1 SFGEVHVIDDER
13 NTLHAGRD
21 QIGFRRATHHDPGP
35 GSYFGARVHQQV
47 LLLVGHQHQTV
58 RFHAPLDRSVDQHLA
73 LLGVRR
79 GRGLGWAGA
88 FGTGLSR
95 RGRGRRRGGGGL
107 VRAVF
112 VSAAGQPERQEGE
125 HRGDVPDT
133 PPGTPAAPASG
144 VGADPAHD
152 RFHLPPRRHHGDGV
166 RVPGTPRDQPS
177 KARTP
182 EAVVGTRRL
191 FVYSCPSAS
200 AIRPSVVSEVNQTR
214 TPLRDLRTRL
224 HRLRTRLR
232 SLRSRAF
239 DLVTHNVGAGVGGS
253 RTVTARIYLG

>member
-1 SFGEVHVIDDER
+1 
-13 NTLHAGRD
+13 
-21 QIGFRRATHHDPGP
+21 
-35 GSYFGARVHQQV
+35 
-47 LLLVGHQHQTV
+47 
-58 RFHAPLDRSVDQHLA
+58 
-73 LLGVRR
+73 
-79 GRGLGWAGA
+79 
-88 FGTGLSR
+88 
-95 RGRGRRRGGGGL
+95 
-107 VRAVF
+107 
-112 VSAAGQPERQEGE
+112 AAGQPERQECE

-239 DLVTHNVGAGVGGS
+239 DLVTHDVGAGVGGS
-253 RTVTARIYLG
+253 RTVTARIYLGQLDRLSPLRRPDGTRTDPGQHEPRLTFEEPMRPHPTGRTALGRVLG